1 MTTKEPSL
9 QRPVLSQQVNGL
21 KRKKKRKEMKN
32 LQTYPEK
39 QRKPKWSSLG
49 RNRDSG
55 TEQTTPLDSGLS
67 PLLNKNK
74 DSKDCKVQRWEF
86 WHYSDFFDMCLTC
99 KA

>member
-39 QRKPKWSSLG
+39 QRKPK
-49 RNRDSG
+49 
-55 TEQTTPLDSGLS
+55 
-67 PLLNKNK
+67 
-74 DSKDCKVQRWEF
+74 
-86 WHYSDFFDMCLTC
+86 
-99 KA
+99 